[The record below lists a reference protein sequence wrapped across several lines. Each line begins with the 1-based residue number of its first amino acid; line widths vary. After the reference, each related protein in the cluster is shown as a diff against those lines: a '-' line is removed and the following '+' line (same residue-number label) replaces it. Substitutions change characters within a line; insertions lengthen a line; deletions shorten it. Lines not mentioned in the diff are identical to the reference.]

1 MIMSSYKL
9 VAFSSRKLC
18 RGSLLEQ
25 IDTIAEKKKPD
36 MLVLR
41 EKDLSEDEYEVLARK
56 VIKKCEEHGIE
67 CILHNFIDV
76 AIKINYKKI
85 HLPLKVLKDNRDKI
99 EFFEKIGVSTH
110 SVEEA
115 VLAERLG
122 ADYITAGHVFETDC
136 KKGLK
141 PRGVEFLNKV
151 CNSVHIDVYALGG
164 INEENMDEALRAGAD
179 GVCLMSGLMRM

>member
-1 MIMSSYKL
+1 MIMSLYKL
-9 VAFSSRKLC
+9 VAFSNRKLC

-25 IDTIAEKKKPD
+25 IDIIAKKKKLD

-41 EKDLSEDEYEVLARK
+41 EKDLSEKEYEVLAKK

-67 CILHNFIDV
+67 CILHNFVDV
-76 AIKINYKKI
+76 AIKLDYKRI
-85 HLPLKVLKDNRDKI
+85 HLPLKVLQENKDKI

-136 KKGLK
+136 KKGVK
-141 PRGVEFLNKV
+141 PRGVEFLSKV
-151 CNSVHIDVYALGG
+151 CDSVDIDVYALGG

-179 GVCLMSGLMRM
+179 GVCLMSGFMGM

>member
-1 MIMSSYKL
+1 
-9 VAFSSRKLC
+9 
-18 RGSLLEQ
+18 
-25 IDTIAEKKKPD
+25 

-41 EKDLSEDEYEVLARK
+41 EKDLSEDEYEVLARE
-56 VIKKCEEHGIE
+56 VIKKCDKYGIE

-76 AIKINYKKI
+76 AIRLDYKRI
-85 HLPLKVLKDNRDKI
+85 HLPLQVLQKKKDKI

-136 KKGLK
+136 KKGIK

-151 CNSVHIDVYALGG
+151 CNSVDIDVYALGG
-164 INEENMDEALRAGAD
+164 INGKNMDQALRAGAD
-179 GVCLMSGLMRM
+179 GVCLMSGFMRM